1 MTYKVNKSDR
11 IKVVR
16 IVAIY
21 AVFSTLWIYLSD
33 NALGLFVRDMATL
46 TRLSVVKG
54 NLFVALT
61 ALLLYRLIIQHVR
74 VVREAEEEMRKAK
87 EAAEAANR
95 AKSQFLANMSHEL
108 RTPMSGVLGM
118 LEIALGGRLDAQ
130 QRGFIQTAHHSA
142 AALVGI
148 LNNILEITR
157 IEGGALSIEEKPF
170 PLRECVAGV
179 ADIFIAEA
187 RRKKVN
193 LVLSMA
199 DNVPETVLG
208 DQLRLRQVLTN
219 LMANAIKFTEQGMV
233 ELKVEAS
240 GAAPSV
246 NRAITFTVTDTGIGI
261 PRDKIPLLFLPFS
274 QVDESHSRRYGG
286 TGLGLVIS
294 KEIVER
300 MGGTI
305 IFDCNEGM
313 GCCFKFTVPF
323 GEVGA
328 STYSETIDTNPKEK
342 KNADSCR

>member
-1 MTYKVNKSDR
+1 M
-11 IKVVR
+11 R

-21 AVFSTLWIYLSD
+21 AIFSCLWIYLSD
-33 NALGLFVRDMATL
+33 SVLGMFARDVATM
-46 TRLSVVKG
+46 TRFSEVKG
-54 NLFVALT
+54 ILFIALT
-61 ALLLYRLIIQHVR
+61 AFLLYRLIIQYAR

-118 LEIALGGRLDAQ
+118 LELALDGRLDAE
-130 QRGFIQTAHHSA
+130 QRDFIQTAHCSA
-142 AALVGI
+142 ESLIRI
-148 LNNILEITR
+148 LNNILEMTR
-157 IEGGALSIEEKPF
+157 IDAGILSIEEKPF

-179 ADIFIAEA
+179 VDIFIAEA
-187 RRKKVN
+187 RRKEVN

-199 DNVPETVLG
+199 DDVPETVMG

-219 LMANAIKFTEQGMV
+219 LMANAIKFTEQGIV
-233 ELKVEAS
+233 ELKIEAS
-240 GAAPSV
+240 GAAPSG
-246 NRAITFTVTDTGIGI
+246 NREITFTVKDTGIGI

-305 IFDCNEGM
+305 NFDCNEGI
-313 GCCFKFTVPF
+313 GCRFKFTVPF
-323 GEVGA
+323 GEIGA
-328 STYSETIDTNPKEK
+328 
-342 KNADSCR
+342 